1 VSELRTRLEPV
12 ALAAEVAAPSAAPAS
27 PGVGQGHPERAA
39 VKQLTW
45 TWGALVVLG
54 LAVAWAAGFGW
65 LAVQRH
71 LAGGSHA
78 EDLGFTDQV
87 LANFL
92 RGQFFR
98 MSIYQGATWNTEID
112 VSQLVRPDSLL
123 AFHFEPM
130 LLLLVPLYA
139 LGGGAVLL
147 LVVQAIAV
155 AAGALPAYRLGAYA
169 SGSVPGGVA
178 VASAYLLSPLGQ
190 WAVLADFHTSTLAAP
205 LLVLAVERLVV
216 KQSAIQALA
225 VAALA
230 ATAREDV
237 DLAIGALG
245 LAVLL
250 RNQSWPNPL
259 SALAAAAR
267 LPSDELSVTT
277 QRHVERH
284 AKTEKRHA
292 GVMATS
298 QNRHRAGLA
307 LFGLGLGSTILA
319 ALVIRSY
326 SGGTSPFDVRYGAT
340 LGAGPGAAFDAL
352 GRPSVLGY
360 LGTLALSG
368 GWLGLLSP
376 MALLPALPALALN
389 VLSTSPWMAAGKA
402 HYSSLIL
409 PFITIGAAAGLL
421 RLRGRTSRMRIAT
434 AALGLSSAA
443 GYVLQGAGPLG
454 GNYAPPLVTEHALRA
469 QALAESLPPSAVVSA
484 SSALVPRIS
493 RRPSVYVFP
502 AVLDADYVF
511 LDLRASPAPTSA
523 GDTFLRVRALLADG
537 GWAAETADDGLLV
550 LHRVPQAPPTDIG
563 DLPNMHP
570 DEATDKQDRPVGSF
584 LDGRVSLLSAS
595 LEPSPDATID
605 VDGPRGVLHTLWR
618 AEQPLPRGAHLDFW
632 LDLRDGQRLHVWDI
646 APLWWDP
653 PERWTPGEPV
663 AVDIPDVPMRQFLS
677 WQPAWTAQ

>member
-1 VSELRTRLEPV
+1 MTDPLRPAWRAWGARTVL
-12 ALAAEVAAPSAAPAS
+12 ALA
-27 PGVGQGHPERAA
+27 
-39 VKQLTW
+39 L
-45 TWGALVVLG
+45 
-54 LAVAWAAGFGW
+54 AWAAGFGW

-112 VSQLVRPDSLL
+112 LSRVARPDSLL

-147 LVVQAIAV
+147 LIVQAIAV
-155 AAGALPAYRLGAYA
+155 AAGALPAYRLGAYT
-169 SGSVPGGVA
+169 SGSVAGGVA
-178 VASAYLLSPLGQ
+178 VAVAYLLSPLGQ

-225 VAALA
+225 VAAMA
-230 ATAREDV
+230 ASAREDV
-237 DLAIGALG
+237 GLAIAALG
-245 LAVLL
+245 LVLL
-250 RNQSWPNPL
+250 VRPPSSWRFPSSPPY
-259 SALAAAAR
+259 AAAR

-277 QRHVERH
+277 NRH
-284 AKTEKRHA
+284 ADRHAQAEKRHA
-292 GVMATS
+292 GVMWTS
-298 QNRHRAGLA
+298 QNGHLA
-307 LFGLGLGSTILA
+307 LIGLGVGSTILG

-326 SGGTSPFDVRYGAT
+326 SGGVSPFDVRYGAT
-340 LGAGPGAAFDAL
+340 LGAGPGAALAAL
-352 GRPSVLGY
+352 GRPTVLGA

-376 MALLPALPALALN
+376 LALLPALPALALN
-389 VLSTSPWMAAGKA
+389 ALSASPWMAAGKA

-409 PFITIGAAAGLL
+409 PFITVGAAAGLQ
-421 RLRGRTSRMRIAT
+421 RLRAHRARMQLAA
-434 AALGLSSAA
+434 AALTLTSAV
-443 GYVLQGAGPLG
+443 GYVLAGAGPLA

-469 QALAESLPPSAVVSA
+469 QALADSLPPNAVVSA

-502 AVLDADYVF
+502 AVLDAEYVF
-511 LDLRASPAPTSA
+511 LDVQSSPAPTSA

-537 GWAAETADDGLLV
+537 GWTPDAAADGLL
-550 LHRVPQAPPTDIG
+550 LLRRVPNAPPMDIA
-563 DLPNMHP
+563 DLPHTSKP
-570 DEATDKQDRPVGSF
+570 RDETAQPLTTY
-584 LDGRVSLLSAS
+584 LDGRVRLLSAT
-595 LEPSPDATID
+595 LMPSPDAAID
-605 VDGPRGVLHTLWR
+605 VDGPRGRLHTLWR
-618 AEQPLPRGAHLDFW
+618 AEQPLPTGTHLDFW

-653 PERWTPGEPV
+653 PDRWTPGETV
-663 AVDIPDVPMRQFLS
+663 AVDVPDVPMRQFLS
-677 WQPAWTAQ
+677 WQADWTSP

>member
-1 VSELRTRLEPV
+1 M
-12 ALAAEVAAPSAAPAS
+12 
-27 PGVGQGHPERAA
+27 
-39 VKQLTW
+39 
-45 TWGALVVLG
+45 
-54 LAVAWAAGFGW
+54 
-65 LAVQRH
+65 QRH
-71 LAGGSHA
+71 LAGGTHA

-98 MSIYQGATWNTEID
+98 MSIYQGATWNTELDI
-112 VSQLVRPDSLL
+112 SRLARPDSLL
-123 AFHFEPM
+123 AFHVEPM

-139 LGGGAVLL
+139 IGGGAVLL
-147 LVVQAIAV
+147 LVIQAIAV
-155 AAGALPAYRLGAYA
+155 AAGALPAYRLGAHT

-205 LLVLAVERLVV
+205 LLVLAVERLLVRR
-216 KQSAIQALA
+216 SAGQALA

-237 DLAIGALG
+237 GLAIGAVG
-245 LAVLL
+245 LVLL
-250 RNQSWPNPL
+250 LRGRAWL
-259 SALAAAAR
+259 RALPSPPSLPHATAR
-267 LPSDELSVTT
+267 LSSDELSVMTIRHVG
-277 QRHVERH
+277 RHVE
-284 AKTEKRHA
+284 TEKRHA

-298 QNRHRAGLA
+298 QNWNLAGLA
-307 LFGLGLGSTILA
+307 FLGLGLGSTILA

-326 SGGTSPFDVRYGAT
+326 SGGVSPFDVRYGAT
-340 LGAGPGAAFDAL
+340 LGAGPGAALAAL
-352 GRPSVLGY
+352 GRPGVLGY

-376 MALLPALPALALN
+376 LALLPALPGLALN
-389 VLSTSPWMAAGKA
+389 VLSSSPWMAAGKA

-421 RLRGRTSRMRIAT
+421 RLRYHRPSLMHLAIGALVVTSAV
-434 AALGLSSAA
+434 
-443 GYVLQGAGPLG
+443 GYLREGAGPLG
-454 GNYAPPLVTEHALRA
+454 GNYAPAVVTAHALRA
-469 QALAESLPPSAVVSA
+469 EALANSLPPTAVVSA

-523 GDTFLRVRALLADG
+523 GDVFLRVRALLADG
-537 GWAAETADDGLLV
+537 GWQVDTAEDGLL
-550 LHRVPQAPPTDIG
+550 LLQRTPDAPPTDIG
-563 DLPNMHP
+563 DLPNP
-570 DEATDKQDRPVGSF
+570 STQPATNDATAPLASF
-584 LDGRVSLLSAS
+584 LDGRVSLLSAT
-595 LEPSPDATID
+595 LVPSPDGAVD
-605 VDGPRGVLHTLWR
+605 VDGPRGLLRTIWR
-618 AEQPLPRGAHLDFW
+618 AEQPLPSGTHVDFW

-663 AVDIPDVPMRQFLS
+663 TIDIPDVPMRQFRS
-677 WQPAWTAQ
+677 WQAAWTAQ